1 MCVILERQEAFIVYY
16 TCGIAPY
23 SNTLIILAVRQM
35 SSNSVQVRFLPL
47 NEFRSGQ
54 VLPPNKLGGGGGIDP
69 KGLLRGK
76 MVLTSYMT
84 KRSSKDSKSQ
94 PDTRFQRQNLAHSSA
109 QTAFSFPHNTL
120 ISEIVKFSHI
130 CQH

>member
-54 VLPPNKLGGGGGIDP
+54 VLPPNKLGGGGGIVFRVLCIL
-69 KGLLRGK
+69 GLLIRGISSYQIPLFWPFPSLPP
-76 MVLTSYMT
+76 LTLT
-84 KRSSKDSKSQ
+84 PQTPNPLQSSLH
-94 PDTRFQRQNLAHSSA
+94 PR
-109 QTAFSFPHNTL
+109 
-120 ISEIVKFSHI
+120 IS
-130 CQH
+130 

>member
-54 VLPPNKLGGGGGIDP
+54 VLPPNKLGGGGGIDHLW
-69 KGLLRGK
+69 KGSGYLEVRRQEGIHQDEWFRLG
-76 MVLTSYMT
+76 TCH
-84 KRSSKDSKSQ
+84 Q
-94 PDTRFQRQNLAHSSA
+94 PFCSTQR
-109 QTAFSFPHNTL
+109 
-120 ISEIVKFSHI
+120 
-130 CQH
+130 